1 MVQSLVSACVR
12 GSNARRT
19 VDLVEVEE
27 AAEEATGRNIT
38 SNSTAAEGKTGPRLR
53 RVVRL
58 ATVDERRR
66 PLDAAAAVLSSL
78 EETHKISPPPRLIN
92 PLAAAYLRLG
102 LRSDAVR
109 LIEGS
114 LEERRPLVAVTPPRT
129 ERRRADGPA
138 GGANGSGGSSS
149 ATRFEEGVRI
159 DLDGLAQLDEEEND
173 DADDEDE
180 GALNVHRLVR
190 NEKDGASYSLLV
202 EGAVR
207 EGDWAGAAAELKRMQ
222 AAGLHAGPRDL
233 RSWAER
239 GRDRADRPR

>member
-1 MVQSLVSACVR
+1 MA
-12 GSNARRT
+12 
-19 VDLVEVEE
+19 
-27 AAEEATGRNIT
+27 
-38 SNSTAAEGKTGPRLR
+38 PFHRLR
-53 RVVRL
+53 EIQRSFSQSKNRGWCS
-58 ATVDERRR
+58 A
-66 PLDAAAAVLSSL
+66 PCAASNPRSTSTSASSL
-78 EETHKISPPPRLIN
+78 AVANEN
-92 PLAAAYLRLG
+92 AAL
-102 LRSDAVR
+102 
-109 LIEGS
+109 
-114 LEERRPLVAVTPPRT
+114 
-129 ERRRADGPA
+129 DGPPA
-138 GGANGSGGSSS
+138 SSGDGGGNS

-207 EGDWAGAAAELKRMQ
+207 DGDWAGAAAELKRMQ